1 MRPFNLNEY
10 LKNPS
15 LKVVT
20 RENMPVRILCTNA
33 NGNYPIVGLILCNG
47 EDVPENYTE
56 NGRYYTNNQDSVND
70 LFFAPTKREGWVN
83 IYSDNKI
90 NEFTSGYI
98 FQTIYK
104 SKEAALKNKCN
115 DKYITTIKIEWEE

>member
-1 MRPFNLNEY
+1 MKPFNLNEY

-20 RENMPVRILCTNA
+20 RENMPVRILCTDA
-33 NGNYPIVGLILCNG
+33 NGNYPIIGLILCNG

-56 NGRYYTNNQDSVND
+56 NGRYYSNNQDSVND

-83 IYSDNKI
+83 IYYEVYYQGNKKDR
-90 NEFTSGYI
+90 NVGN
-98 FQTIYK
+98 IY
-104 SKEAALKNKCN
+104 SSEEEAKEHKDLG
-115 DKYITTIKIEWEE
+115 YITTIKIEWEE